1 MLLLQLLLLQ
11 LLLDDDDTKGVAIIR
26 SSIAAI
32 IIDQHC
38 RHNNETNDVDGRGL
52 WNERKCMRDKDKV
65 AQEVFN
71 FVVIVCGQDVI
82 FAWLLSGCWRPAIS
96 YIIFGPLSKIP
107 FK

>member
-1 MLLLQLLLLQ
+1 MFILLLLLLLQ
-11 LLLDDDDTKGVAIIR
+11 LLLDDDTEGVAIIR
-26 SSIAAI
+26 SSSAIAI
-32 IIDQHC
+32 IIDHC

>member
-1 MLLLQLLLLQ
+1 MFILLLLLLLQ
-11 LLLDDDDTKGVAIIR
+11 LLLDDDTKGVAIIR
-26 SSIAAI
+26 GSIAAI
-32 IIDQHC
+32 IMTDQHC
-38 RHNNETNDVDGRGL
+38 HNNETNDVDGRGL

>member
-38 RHNNETNDVDGRGL
+38 HNNETNDVDGRGL
-52 WNERKCMRDKDKV
+52 WNERKCMRRSV
-65 AQEVFN
+65 TYNFH
-71 FVVIVCGQDVI
+71 FVVYCMWPECNICMAPPSLPSRVL
-82 FAWLLSGCWRPAIS
+82 APRAIS
-96 YIIFGPLSKIP
+96 
-107 FK
+107 